1 MALAGLIGKVLL
13 LLLLLLFEDID
24 ILLLLLLLLLYILKL
39 LIPGTG
45 AVSPSDDEAPIL
57 FFFIYEFDEIKEAFS
72 LY

>member
-1 MALAGLIGKVLL
+1 MALAGLIGKVLLLL

-24 ILLLLLLLLLYILKL
+24 ILLLLLLCILKL

>member
-1 MALAGLIGKVLL
+1 MALAGLMGKVL

-24 ILLLLLLLLLYILKL
+24 ILLLLLLLLYILKL